1 MHVRHGTGC
10 TCQIMSYVIDNI
22 TNTNKERSMHASPYQ
37 KMRVCLCVPST
48 SICLWI
54 YLSYKQHIHTYIYIY
69 AYAHTHT
76 HTHTTDTYLEAII
89 LAVVGVTRILS
100 IPRKP
105 AHSRDMTGCNIL
117 VPSSLLPTT
126 THLYDLY
133 ICLWKHSQL
142 HHDMYLI

>member
-1 MHVRHGTGC
+1 
-10 TCQIMSYVIDNI
+10 MSDYVICHRQYYKYQQGKKHACI
-22 TNTNKERSMHASPYQ
+22 TLPKNA
-37 KMRVCLCVPST
+37 CLSLCT
-48 SICLWI
+48 F
-54 YLSYKQHIHTYIYIY
+54 YLYLPMDLPFLQTTHTYIYIYIY